1 MFNNFSI
8 LSELIVENR
17 TLAERFLE
25 NLSSVYRYVIQN
37 LKRDTVPVSEELD
50 FLRSYLYLIG
60 MRYENAISVD
70 VDEQLERTDG
80 RIPPVCLQLLVEN
93 AIKHNRLSVHQP
105 LHIHV
110 FREGNHIV
118 VKNDLCPVSSDLSST
133 GIGQRNIIERYFLL
147 CEEKPVIKKSEHSYI
162 VKLPIYPTIM
172 HILIIE
178 DEKRNFNRLKR
189 LLEEIDGT
197 FRIDGPLASIV
208 EAVEWLQA
216 HPAPELIFADI
227 RLSDGL
233 SFDVLR
239 RTAVPSPVI
248 FTTAYDEYAIQ
259 AFKYNSFDYLLKPV
273 KADELA
279 AAMEKVR
286 RASSPQTNGE
296 EVRQLLEYMRQSNYR
311 YRERFLLP
319 YRDGYISVQVKD
331 ISHIALDERNTLLC
345 LNNGTSETVP
355 YSLDELES
363 QLNPDVFFRANR
375 QYLIH
380 IDSILSINNWF
391 NSRLKIRLKKY
402 PDVEIIV
409 SRERAAEL
417 KGWLDR

>member
-147 CEEKPVIKKSEHSYI
+147 CEEK
-162 VKLPIYPTIM
+162 
-172 HILIIE
+172 
-178 DEKRNFNRLKR
+178 
-189 LLEEIDGT
+189 
-197 FRIDGPLASIV
+197 
-208 EAVEWLQA
+208 
-216 HPAPELIFADI
+216 
-227 RLSDGL
+227 
-233 SFDVLR
+233 
-239 RTAVPSPVI
+239 PVI

>member
-1 MFNNFSI
+1 
-8 LSELIVENR
+8 
-17 TLAERFLE
+17 
-25 NLSSVYRYVIQN
+25 
-37 LKRDTVPVSEELD
+37 
-50 FLRSYLYLIG
+50 
-60 MRYENAISVD
+60 
-70 VDEQLERTDG
+70 
-80 RIPPVCLQLLVEN
+80 
-93 AIKHNRLSVHQP
+93 
-105 LHIHV
+105 
-110 FREGNHIV
+110 
-118 VKNDLCPVSSDLSST
+118 
-133 GIGQRNIIERYFLL
+133 
-147 CEEKPVIKKSEHSYI
+147 
-162 VKLPIYPTIM
+162 
-172 HILIIE
+172 
-178 DEKRNFNRLKR
+178 
-189 LLEEIDGT
+189 LEEIDGT

-319 YRDGYISVQVKD
+319 YRDGYISVQVKEYQPHHFGRTQYAPLPEQRHVRD
-331 ISHIALDERNTLLC
+331 RALFSRRAGIPAQPRC
-345 LNNGTSETVP
+345 LFPRQPPVP
-355 YSLDELES
+355 HPY
-363 QLNPDVFFRANR
+363 R
-375 QYLIH
+375 QYLE
-380 IDSILSINNWF
+380 
-391 NSRLKIRLKKY
+391 Y
-402 PDVEIIV
+402 Q
-409 SRERAAEL
+409 
-417 KGWLDR
+417 

>member
-1 MFNNFSI
+1 
-8 LSELIVENR
+8 
-17 TLAERFLE
+17 
-25 NLSSVYRYVIQN
+25 
-37 LKRDTVPVSEELD
+37 
-50 FLRSYLYLIG
+50 
-60 MRYENAISVD
+60 
-70 VDEQLERTDG
+70 
-80 RIPPVCLQLLVEN
+80 
-93 AIKHNRLSVHQP
+93 
-105 LHIHV
+105 
-110 FREGNHIV
+110 
-118 VKNDLCPVSSDLSST
+118 
-133 GIGQRNIIERYFLL
+133 
-147 CEEKPVIKKSEHSYI
+147 
-162 VKLPIYPTIM
+162 M

-380 IDSILSINNWF
+380 NQYFTI
-391 NSRLKIRLKKY
+391 
-402 PDVEIIV
+402 
-409 SRERAAEL
+409 
-417 KGWLDR
+417 

>member
-1 MFNNFSI
+1 
-8 LSELIVENR
+8 
-17 TLAERFLE
+17 
-25 NLSSVYRYVIQN
+25 
-37 LKRDTVPVSEELD
+37 
-50 FLRSYLYLIG
+50 
-60 MRYENAISVD
+60 
-70 VDEQLERTDG
+70 
-80 RIPPVCLQLLVEN
+80 
-93 AIKHNRLSVHQP
+93 
-105 LHIHV
+105 
-110 FREGNHIV
+110 
-118 VKNDLCPVSSDLSST
+118 
-133 GIGQRNIIERYFLL
+133 
-147 CEEKPVIKKSEHSYI
+147 
-162 VKLPIYPTIM
+162 M

-402 PDVEIIV
+402 PNVEIIV